1 MAVCWNAAKNVQTMK
16 IVLISVIQLRRIH
29 AALRLACEVKKTLSL
44 VKAVT
49 VAYLNQ
55 KWY

>member
-1 MAVCWNAAKNVQTMK
+1 MAVCWIAAKNVQTMK